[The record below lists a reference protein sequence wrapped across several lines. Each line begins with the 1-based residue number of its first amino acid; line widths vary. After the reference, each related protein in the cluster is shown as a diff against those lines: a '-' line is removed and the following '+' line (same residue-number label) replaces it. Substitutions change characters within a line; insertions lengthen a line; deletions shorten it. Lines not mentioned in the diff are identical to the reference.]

1 MAYVYDYPQIG
12 VTVDLVLFDAAA
24 ALPRILLIRRK
35 NDPFKGKWALPGG
48 FVDQGER
55 IEDAAH
61 RELREETGAV
71 VGDVA
76 FLGYFDA
83 PERDPRQRTISFA
96 FWAKVDAAG
105 QTIEAADDATEARWH
120 YADALPGLAFDHAE
134 IITAALN
141 SLGFSEKSE

>member
-24 ALPRILLIRRK
+24 PRPRILLIRRK
-35 NDPFKGKWALPGG
+35 NDPHAGMWALPGG
-48 FVDQGER
+48 FVEQDER
-55 IEDAAH
+55 IKDAAR
-61 RELREETGAV
+61 RELQEETGAV
-71 VGDVA
+71 VQDVA

-83 PERDPRQRTISFA
+83 PDRDPRQRTISFA

-120 YADALPGLAFDHAE
+120 DVDALPGLAFDHGE
-134 IITAALN
+134 VVVAALAAC
-141 SLGFSEKSE
+141 GG